1 MPLIAYSSPFVP
13 PEWIAAH
20 GLTPCRNTPDAADQR
35 DAVTGACPYAMAF
48 LTAAQA
54 ARADGAIFCT
64 TCDQMRRV
72 PERWHGSATPRPFLL
87 NVPHTWQTPA
97 ALSLYRDELGRLG
110 RFLVRLGGVPP
121 SDTRLADVMAD
132 YDARRR
138 RLRNARGALNG
149 RAAAE
154 AMIRFHRD
162 GVVEEPAPRPPKT
175 GVPVA
180 LLGGPLTTDALRLFD
195 LIEERGGTV
204 VLDGTE
210 GGERGLPPP
219 FDQRRLR
226 EAPLAEL
233 AAAYFTGIP
242 DIFQRP
248 NSRLFAWLK
257 KEIVRSG
264 ARGIVLVR
272 HLWCDLWHAE
282 AARLREWL
290 DLPLADILLDGA
302 ASSAHAAS
310 RLEALLEALR

>member
-13 PEWIAAH
+13 PEWIVAH
-20 GLTPCRNTPDAADQR
+20 GLTPCRLTPGASDHRAT
-35 DAVTGACPYAMAF
+35 VTGTCPYAMAF
-48 LTAAQA
+48 LSAAQA
-54 ARADGAIFCT
+54 AGADGAVFCT
-64 TCDQMRRV
+64 TCDQMRRM
-72 PERWHGSATPRPFLL
+72 PEQLREGATPRPFLL
-87 NVPHTWQTPA
+87 NVAHTWQTPA

-121 SDTRLADVMAD
+121 SDARLADVMAN
-132 YDARRR
+132 YEARRR
-138 RLRNARGALNG
+138 SLRARLGVLGG

-154 AMIRFHRD
+154 AMIRFHRA
-162 GVVEEPAPRPPKT
+162 GAIANPAPCPPVA
-175 GVPVA
+175 GIPIA
-180 LLGGPLTTDALRLFD
+180 LLGGPLPAEALGLLD
-195 LIEERGGTV
+195 LVEARGGTV

-226 EAPLAEL
+226 EAPFAEL
-233 AAAYFTGIP
+233 AATYFTGIP

-248 NSRLFAWLK
+248 NSRLFTWLK

-290 DLPLADILLDGA
+290 ALPFADILLDGTPP
-302 ASSAHAAS
+302 SAHAAS